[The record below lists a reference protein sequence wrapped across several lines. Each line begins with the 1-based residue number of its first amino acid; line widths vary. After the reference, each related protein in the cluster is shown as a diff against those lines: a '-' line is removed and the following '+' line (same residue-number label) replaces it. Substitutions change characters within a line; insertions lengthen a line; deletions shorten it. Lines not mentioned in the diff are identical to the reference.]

1 MGGIVKIMVYNGET
15 VKIMVYNGEILFAK
29 IYEMITNFAGNSDGP
44 SLDHEV
50 TRREVERVSGEFWL
64 YIRSELDKLKEK
76 ASDSETVRKINKVI
90 GNSIDYQK

>member
-1 MGGIVKIMVYNGET
+1 MGEIVKIMVYNVER
-15 VKIMVYNGEILFAK
+15 LFAET
-29 IYEMITNFAGNSDGP
+29 YEMITNIADNSDGP

-50 TRREVERVSGEFWL
+50 ARREVERVSGEFWL